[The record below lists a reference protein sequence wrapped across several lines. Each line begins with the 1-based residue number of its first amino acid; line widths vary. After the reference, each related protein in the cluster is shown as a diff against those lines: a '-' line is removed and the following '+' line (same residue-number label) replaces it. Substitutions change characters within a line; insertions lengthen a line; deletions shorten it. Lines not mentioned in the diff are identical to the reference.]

1 MLAARANDGRNPTT
15 PFPFVFGTTP
25 GVWRVSPPLTVPEP
39 TPWVGNVTP
48 FLVPDVEML
57 RSAGPYALTSKAY
70 AADFNEVKSL
80 GAFASTTRTPD
91 QTSAAIFWQS
101 QPIAIYSGIA
111 RTLSAQHGHHEP
123 AERSPARDDRS
134 RLGGRCDRLLE
145 RQVLLELLAPDRRDP
160 PRGHRRQSGYPG
172 RSELEAA
179 LRPGDSDDAAARDA
193 ELPRSSVRA
202 QLPQQCDPACVRGLL
217 RHRPDG
223 VRHRQ
228 LPLRG
233 HAGADAALRPLLERA
248 RPRSSTHASGAAS
261 TSAGPTCRVRSSAS
275 GSPTG
280 SARTSSSPP
289 VRRSRL
295 RRAPIGREQ
304 LGRPSPARRRSGFA
318 PGRASRGRGR

>member
-1 MLAARANDGRNPTT
+1 MRPTST
-15 PFPFVFGTTP
+15 
-25 GVWRVSPPLTVPEP
+25 RSS
-39 TPWVGNVTP
+39 
-48 FLVPDVEML
+48 
-57 RSAGPYALTSKAY
+57 RSARSPARRGRRTRPAPRSSGSPSRSRST
-70 AADFNEVKSL
+70 AASPGRF
-80 GAFASTTRTPD
+80 
-91 QTSAAIFWQS
+91 
-101 QPIAIYSGIA
+101 QPA
-111 RTLSAQHGHHEP
+111 RPPEP
-123 AERSPARDDRS
+123 AERSPAGDDRS

-193 ELPRSSVRA
+193 ELPRPSVRA
-202 QLPQQCDPACVRGLL
+202 QLRQQCDPACVRGLL

-223 VRHRQ
+223 VRRRQ
-228 LPLRG
+228 LTLRG
-233 HAGADAALRPLLERA
+233 HTGADATLRPLLSRA
-248 RPRSSTHASGAAS
+248 PPRSSAPASGAAS
-261 TSAGPTCRVRSSAS
+261 TSGGPTCRVRSSAS

-304 LGRPSPARRRSGFA
+304 LADLGPRAADRDPLLRERVALADRDRVVLERLLVDRERV
-318 PGRASRGRGR
+318 GRADLVLAPVAAPDLAAVVVLDRVTARSSS